1 MPFSVTKQFINGQ
14 MRGGGGCCWPGEVE
28 RGAGY
33 GLRLPIPFLWAV
45 EQELNLGK

>member
-14 MRGGGGCCWPGEVE
+14 TRGGGGCCWPGEVE

-33 GLRLPIPFLWAV
+33 GLRLPIPFL
-45 EQELNLGK
+45 